1 MSLIIDN
8 ASLLGY
14 KYETKF
20 FGQYRFGYIQ
30 NYTVEGIIIPSNTN
44 TFLKNTKDNL
54 SYINIYSSG
63 LKQDQEIIVNG
74 KNFGT
79 GRIVSL
85 KNANDFNPAVATKY
99 NLSFEIY
106 NPGANDLFGLSI
118 ANQIPES
125 YLIEDFSE
133 NFDFNIGSDAFR
145 NSSHDISV
153 KYRDLSAGSV
163 DPNSPSGV
171 INKSKVLA
179 NGIFNL
185 GINFDF
191 LNTVF
196 NDLKTTTIKKYYKE
210 NYDLINHKCSFN
222 QTFKLSKDTG
232 IAFGDH
238 TYKNTFTLNQD
249 GIIEVSEQGKMQG
262 YGEPQETAYSNAV
275 LALPSII
282 SGSMNRCNQ
291 VFLDYKD
298 SNSLNSD
305 LYESLFTG
313 NYISLNKN
321 HNRYEGYI
329 EYNVSYTNDKKY
341 ITSGYKHEYQNNYSK
356 DNLDVVN
363 LERDGTFKRIRND
376 KNINFN
382 ETGQLIQKLNNSLN
396 TAPDELKSFYSS
408 LSGVTGS
415 LYQLN
420 KSINYPVYGNE
431 MNYNS
436 KYSDDRSFNVDL
448 NLSGYFNKTELTID
462 DTPPSHIYNEYII
475 PNVKTLFSAGNQT
488 LLGKRSITLNG
499 ILTKKTTNANFGTS
513 LISENFISKIKFYIA
528 SKLIN
533 NLNQNLN
540 QIRELFIT
548 NCSYNVDS
556 DFNFSITLEISY
568 SSYVPAF
575 DTNELFLNTGV
586 LL

>member
-30 NYTVEGIIIPSNTN
+30 NYTVEGIVIPSNTN

-85 KNANDFNPAVATKY
+85 KNTDDFNPAVATKY

-106 NPGANDLFGLSI
+106 NSGANDLFGLTI

-145 NSSHDISV
+145 NSSHNISV
-153 KYRDLSAGSV
+153 KYRDLSAGSL
-163 DPNSPSGV
+163 DPNGPSGV

-232 IAFGDH
+232 ITFGDH

-249 GIIEVSEQGKMQG
+249 GIIEVSEQGKIQG

-275 LALPSII
+275 LDLPNVI

-298 SNSLNSD
+298 SNSLSSD

-321 HNRYEGYI
+321 HNPYEGYI
-329 EYNVSYTNDKKY
+329 EYNISYTNDKKY

-363 LERDGTFKRIRND
+363 LERNGTFKRINNN
-376 KNINFN
+376 KNTGFN

-396 TAPDELKSFYSS
+396 TSPDELKSFYSG
-408 LSGVTGS
+408 LNGVTGS

-420 KSINYPVYGNE
+420 KSINYAVYGNE

-462 DTPPSHIYNEYII
+462 DTPPAHIYNEYII

-488 LLGKRSITLNG
+488 LLGKRSVTLNG
-499 ILTKKTTNANFGTS
+499 VLTKKTTNANFGTS
-513 LISENFISKIKFYIA
+513 LIDENFLSKMKFYIA

-533 NLNQNLN
+533 NLNQNAN

-548 NCSYNVDS
+548 DCSYNVDS

-568 SSYVPAF
+568 SSYVSAF
-575 DTNELFLNTGV
+575 DTNELFLNTGAE
-586 LL
+586 L

>member
-30 NYTVEGIIIPSNTN
+30 NYTVEGIVIPSNTN

-106 NPGANDLFGLSI
+106 NSGANDLFGLTI

-153 KYRDLSAGSV
+153 KYRDLSAGSL
-163 DPNSPSGV
+163 DPNGPSGV

-232 IAFGDH
+232 ITSGDH

-249 GIIEVSEQGKMQG
+249 GVIEVSEQGKIQG

-275 LALPSII
+275 IDLPNVI

-313 NYISLNKN
+313 NYISLSKN
-321 HNRYEGYI
+321 HNPYEGYI
-329 EYNVSYTNDKKY
+329 EYNISYTNDKKY

-363 LERDGTFKRIRND
+363 LERNGTFKRINNN
-376 KNINFN
+376 KNTGFN

-396 TAPDELKSFYSS
+396 TSPDELKSFYSS

-420 KSINYPVYGNE
+420 KSINYAVYGNE

-462 DTPPSHIYNEYII
+462 DTPPAHIYNEYII

-488 LLGKRSITLNG
+488 LLGKRSVTLNG
-499 ILTKKTTNANFGTS
+499 VLTKKTTNANFGTS
-513 LISENFISKIKFYIA
+513 LIDENFLSKIKFYIA
-528 SKLIN
+528 SKLTN
-533 NLNQNLN
+533 NLNQNAN

-548 NCSYNVDS
+548 DCSYNVDS

-568 SSYVPAF
+568 SSYVSAF